1 MVKPLYQLRGPGPR
15 MGGNRINDGGV
26 SYDEGVRNTTSSSRA
41 AQPTQDVVVS
51 PDANPHPIDTNP
63 GGNQPFNRPNPLPSP
78 DLSPQPPPWH
88 QHTCQPNNQPARPE
102 PDTRANLPICPGIR
116 PSPRAGDPKS
126 PYLRYHLRTHL
137 TAPRTNVGCNPGR
150 KSQVEGGISRFFLVF
165 GAPTASEPRIFFPG
179 FDLFGFWLWF
189 LPLNR
194 VYFFLGL
201 TFSGPGRGAYL

>member
-116 PSPRAGDPKS
+116 PSPRAGDPKP
-126 PYLRYHLRTHL
+126 PYLRYRPSPGPSPRAGDPKSPFVYRL
-137 TAPRTNVGCNPGR
+137 TAPAPAILNP
-150 KSQVEGGISRFFLVF
+150 
-165 GAPTASEPRIFFPG
+165 PTPR
-179 FDLFGFWLWF
+179 
-189 LPLNR
+189 R
-194 VYFFLGL
+194 R
-201 TFSGPGRGAYL
+201 S